1 MNAIVTDEVTNNY
14 DIGSQRFFYDQS
26 YSCSDETHRDHAK
39 KGNLEPN
46 TNIDAFDFSE
56 LNGKISDEGSGGN
69 YLSNEIFYRI
79 ARQRERYK
87 KNIVIKTGHLHVP
100 NLEPVIPNDVSV
112 RPYTM
117 NEIIEETTEA
127 IKRCLE
133 YL

>member
-1 MNAIVTDEVTNNY
+1 MQVIALKTI
-14 DIGSQRFFYDQS
+14 IFFK
-26 YSCSDETHRDHAK
+26 T
-39 KGNLEPN
+39 G
-46 TNIDAFDFSE
+46 E
-56 LNGKISDEGSGGN
+56 LNGKISEEGSGGN

-100 NLEPVIPNDVSV
+100 NLEPDIPNDVFV